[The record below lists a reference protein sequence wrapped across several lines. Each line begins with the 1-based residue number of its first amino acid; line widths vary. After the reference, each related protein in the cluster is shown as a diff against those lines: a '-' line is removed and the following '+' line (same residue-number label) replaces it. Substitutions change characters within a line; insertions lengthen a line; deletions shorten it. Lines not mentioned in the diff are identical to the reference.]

1 MNLGYTEKIN
11 KAKVPSVQAN
21 SESEAKCQTFQV
33 NPQSDAK
40 YQNFQV
46 NSLSEA
52 KSPSKQVNPKSSKLL
67 DLNLTSINWQIDK
80 EILYSS

>member
-11 KAKVPSVQAN
+11 EAKVPSVQAN

-33 NPQSDAK
+33 N
-40 YQNFQV
+40 FQ
-46 NSLSEA
+46 SEA

-67 DLNLTSINWQIDK
+67 DLNLTSLN
-80 EILYSS
+80 